1 MRAPATVPAERPKP
15 VSARHAPRPPPSAAV
30 PAAKPA
36 PVAVPAPVAKPVRNS
51 VQSGVLKALKL
62 SVPRLR

>member
-1 MRAPATVPAERPKP
+1 MRAPTTVPAERPKP
-15 VSARHAPRPPPSAAV
+15 VSARHAPRPPAPVAV

-36 PVAVPAPVAKPVRNS
+36 PVAAPVRNS
-51 VQSGVLKALKL
+51 VQSGVLKLLKL